1 MPKDILLKYSCH
13 YIIVWA
19 CVCLD
24 EAGKPPDFIKKR
36 LGWMGES
43 YRVYL
48 RDTNKIN
55 EQHKDA
61 LTASPRSTM
70 ALIDAVDDAVFGQL
84 SPEDAIQAG
93 EYDDGD

>member
-1 MPKDILLKYSCH
+1 MPKDTLPKYSCRS
-13 YIIVWA
+13 IRVWA

-24 EAGKPPDFIKKR
+24 EAGKSPDFIKKR
-36 LGWMGES
+36 LRWMGES

-48 RDTNKIN
+48 RDTNKVN

-61 LTASPRSTM
+61 LKSYLQATM
-70 ALIDAVDDAVFGQL
+70 VLIETVEDVTFEQL
-84 SPEDAIQAG
+84 SPEDAVQAG

>member
-1 MPKDILLKYSCH
+1 M
-13 YIIVWA
+13 
-19 CVCLD
+19 CLD

-36 LGWMGES
+36 LRWMGES

-61 LTASPRSTM
+61 LMASSQSTM
-70 ALIDAVDDAVFGQL
+70 VLIEAVEDAVFDQL